1 MSSNL
6 GWMFYKDYF
15 KDLNYDNFSSQENK
29 NRINMKINTLL
40 NINPELE
47 SNEDEKLLGNLHLK
61 ATTTYPGLLIGSGNM
76 HELPDIEGQLILGFH
91 FDYTTG
97 LPVIQGSSIKG
108 VLRSAFKCDKEFKY
122 NGYIK
127 EVLKEVSK
135 KEFDDMD
142 IKKIEDD
149 IFKNRDI
156 FFDAVVIRKGGTL
169 LSDDYL
175 APHKDKN
182 GNYNELVEPTPLRFL
197 KVSPNVTFRFDF
209 EVRDGILSKKEKEN
223 LFIKLLEDLGVGAK
237 TNVGYGKFDKI
248 RLYKTEAEKREEK
261 SLEDKEKVENID
273 TIDELERFIKN
284 NPNSEILDFA
294 KTKFQKL
301 KIEKRKLELKSAW
314 NKLDKKNRKHLESFK
329 NSHKDDEL
337 AKEYILEIEKLLN
350 NEHNQKIEQGE
361 FNPTEYTKFKQL
373 ERYLKKFNSLNKK
386 DVEVLKNH
394 LLNNMNDKIKRKK
407 FPFGTLQRF
416 MSKEEA
422 NKIAGKLNLR

>member
-40 NINPELE
+40 NSNPELE

-61 ATTTYPGLLIGSGNM
+61 ATTTYPGLLLGSGNM
-76 HELPDIEGQLILGFH
+76 HKLPPDIEGQLILGFH

-108 VLRSAFKCDKEFKY
+108 VLRSAFEHKEYIQELLDNRFNSDEIDGIEKEIFD
-122 NGYIK
+122 NG
-127 EVLKEVSK
+127 
-135 KEFDDMD
+135 
-142 IKKIEDD
+142 
-149 IFKNRDI
+149 DI
-156 FFDAVVIRKGGTL
+156 FFDAVVIKKGSTL

-175 APHKDKN
+175 APHN
-182 GNYNELVEPTPLRFL
+182 NELKEPIPLRFL

-294 KTKFQKL
+294 KTKLQKL

-350 NEHNQKIEQGE
+350 NEHNQKIEEGE